1 MSLQND
7 MGFLD
12 RSPELNSSV
21 LVKMKIY
28 NIKKKSDDS
37 GFPTRAC
44 GMQLRWKKRFPDPKG
59 C

>member
-21 LVKMKIY
+21 LVKMKIH

-37 GFPTRAC
+37 GFPTRAH
-44 GMQLRWKKRFPDPKG
+44 GM
-59 C
+59 